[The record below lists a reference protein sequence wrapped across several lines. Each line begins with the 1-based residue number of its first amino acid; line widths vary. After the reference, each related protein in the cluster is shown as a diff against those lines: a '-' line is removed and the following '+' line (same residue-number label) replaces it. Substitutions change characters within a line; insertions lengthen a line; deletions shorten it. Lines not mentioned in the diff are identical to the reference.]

1 MLEREGG
8 ESEEEPDSS
17 SDHTASKDSFETCYE
32 SIFAD
37 LTPESLP
44 EFVNVRELLS
54 DIESELGE
62 QACQELQIDPLVANC
77 ELPEEVNVRELL
89 AEIQEELDEPY
100 FDKFFST
107 CNEDSSGESQLK
119 RYHNNQAST
128 SNADIVTS
136 EEEEGTSFRVSPR
149 NDNEAAETSSTFG
162 LFSTITR
169 SQPS

>member
-1 MLEREGG
+1 MLQREGG
-8 ESEEEPDSS
+8 ESEEELDSS

-62 QACQELQIDPLVANC
+62 QACQFDPLVANC

-107 CNEDSSGESQLK
+107 CNEDSSGASQLK
-119 RYHNNQAST
+119 RYDNNQATT

-136 EEEEGTSFRVSPR
+136 EEEEGTSS
-149 NDNEAAETSSTFG
+149 E
-162 LFSTITR
+162 
-169 SQPS
+169 

>member
-1 MLEREGG
+1 MLQREGG
-8 ESEEEPDSS
+8 ESEEELDSS

-62 QACQELQIDPLVANC
+62 QACQFDPLVANC

-100 FDKFFST
+100 FDKFFS
-107 CNEDSSGESQLK
+107 NEDSSGASQLK
-119 RYHNNQAST
+119 RYHNNQATT
-128 SNADIVTS
+128 SNADIDS

-149 NDNEAAETSSTFG
+149 NDDKAADTS
-162 LFSTITR
+162 
-169 SQPS
+169 

>member
-1 MLEREGG
+1 MLQREGG
-8 ESEEEPDSS
+8 ESEEELDSS

-54 DIESELGE
+54 DVESELGE
-62 QACQELQIDPLVANC
+62 QACQLQFDPLVANC

-100 FDKFFST
+100 FDKFFNT
-107 CNEDSSGESQLK
+107 CDEDSSGASQLK
-119 RYHNNQAST
+119 RHHNNQAST

-136 EEEEGTSFRVSPR
+136 EEEEGTSSRASPR
-149 NDNEAAETSSTFG
+149 NDNKAADTSSTFE
-162 LFSTITR
+162 LFSSITR

>member
-1 MLEREGG
+1 MLQREGG
-8 ESEEEPDSS
+8 ESEEELDSS

-62 QACQELQIDPLVANC
+62 QACQFDPLVANC

-107 CNEDSSGESQLK
+107 CNEDSSGASQLK
-119 RYHNNQAST
+119 RYDNNQATT
-128 SNADIVTS
+128 SNADIDS

-149 NDNEAAETSSTFG
+149 NDDKAADTS
-162 LFSTITR
+162 
-169 SQPS
+169 

>member
-1 MLEREGG
+1 LDLIAFKNPGMLQREGG
-8 ESEEEPDSS
+8 ESEEELNSS

-62 QACQELQIDPLVANC
+62 QTCQFDPLMANC

-107 CNEDSSGESQLK
+107 CNEDSSGASQLK
-119 RYHNNQAST
+119 RDHNNQATT
-128 SNADIVTS
+128 SNVDIVMS
-136 EEEEGTSFRVSPR
+136 EEEEGT
-149 NDNEAAETSSTFG
+149 
-162 LFSTITR
+162 R
-169 SQPS
+169 SE

>member
-1 MLEREGG
+1 MLQREGG
-8 ESEEEPDSS
+8 ESEEELDSS

-62 QACQELQIDPLVANC
+62 QTCQFDPLMANC

-107 CNEDSSGESQLK
+107 CNEDSSGASQLK
-119 RYHNNQAST
+119 RDHNNQATT
-128 SNADIVTS
+128 SNVDIGTS
-136 EEEEGTSFRVSPR
+136 EEEEGT
-149 NDNEAAETSSTFG
+149 
-162 LFSTITR
+162 R
-169 SQPS
+169 SE

>member
-1 MLEREGG
+1 MLQREGG
-8 ESEEEPDSS
+8 ESEEELNSS

-62 QACQELQIDPLVANC
+62 QTCQFDPLMANC

-107 CNEDSSGESQLK
+107 CNEDSSGASQLK
-119 RYHNNQAST
+119 RDHNNQATT
-128 SNADIVTS
+128 SNVDIGTS
-136 EEEEGTSFRVSPR
+136 EEEEGT
-149 NDNEAAETSSTFG
+149 
-162 LFSTITR
+162 R
-169 SQPS
+169 SE

>member
-1 MLEREGG
+1 MLQREGG
-8 ESEEEPDSS
+8 ESEEEQDSS

-62 QACQELQIDPLVANC
+62 QACQFDPLVANC

-107 CNEDSSGESQLK
+107 CNEDSSVASQLK
-119 RYHNNQAST
+119 RYHNDQATT

-149 NDNEAAETSSTFG
+149 NDDKAADTSSTFG

>member
-1 MLEREGG
+1 MLQREGG
-8 ESEEEPDSS
+8 ESEEELNSS

-62 QACQELQIDPLVANC
+62 QTCQFDPLMANC

-107 CNEDSSGESQLK
+107 CNEDSSGASQLK
-119 RYHNNQAST
+119 RDHNNQATT
-128 SNADIVTS
+128 SNVDIVTS
-136 EEEEGTSFRVSPR
+136 EEEEGT
-149 NDNEAAETSSTFG
+149 
-162 LFSTITR
+162 R
-169 SQPS
+169 SE